1 MVKAHTHTILACL
14 CTQQILETPLPAC
27 VPVGIHSYFPA
38 KLKKRVTLACNDLMV
53 RFRN

>member
-1 MVKAHTHTILACL
+1 MVKAHTRILAYL

-38 KLKKRVTLACNDLMV
+38 KKVEEAGDPGMQ
-53 RFRN
+53 